1 MEYMV
6 DRRGIPMDVLTRM
19 KIEERLEFLPQ
30 TGKEEAC
37 ICFPYLEDGVMKNM
51 KFRDAAKHFKM
62 VKGAELIPWNIDA
75 IKGKEKC
82 YITEGEIDA
91 LSLIAAGLEEVV
103 SVPNGAGGANLQ
115 WLDRFVESHFDDKA
129 EIILAMD
136 TDKRG
141 VELRDEL
148 VRRLGVDRCKVVAWG
163 EGCKDANEYLLKY
176 DLPRLRQQ
184 VEQAAEIPLEGV
196 FCPMDEWDTLMDIYY
211 NGMPE
216 GADTGLENL
225 DRLIKFERGFVLT
238 VTGVPGS
245 GKSEFVDEIAM
256 RLLLRHDWKVGYFSP
271 ENTPLAYHYRKLIR
285 RVVGKRFEHKG
296 MPLPEAGQAIRY
308 LAQSV
313 FSIMPKEDFSVE
325 SVLRIAAQL
334 VSRNRFYSTTF

>member
-1 MEYMV
+1 ML
-6 DRRGIPMDVLTRM
+6 R
-19 KIEERLEFLPQ
+19 KS
-30 TGKEEAC
+30 
-37 ICFPYLEDGVMKNM
+37 
-51 KFRDAAKHFKM
+51 DAAK
-62 VKGAELIPWNIDA
+62 
-75 IKGKEKC
+75 
-82 YITEGEIDA
+82 
-91 LSLIAAGLEEVV
+91 
-103 SVPNGAGGANLQ
+103 
-115 WLDRFVESHFDDKA
+115 
-129 EIILAMD
+129 
-136 TDKRG
+136 
-141 VELRDEL
+141 LR
-148 VRRLGVDRCKVVAWG
+148 V
-163 EGCKDANEYLLKY
+163 
-176 DLPRLRQQ
+176 
-184 VEQAAEIPLEGV
+184 
-196 FCPMDEWDTLMDIYY
+196 TIYY

-216 GADTGLENL
+216 GADTGLDNL

-271 ENTPLAYHYRKLIR
+271 ENTPLVYHYRKLIR

-334 VSRNRFYSTTF
+334 VSRKGVKVLVVDPFNRFEHQIPDWETETQYISRIFDEFSNFAVKHKVLLILVAHPTKLRREPGSKRWPVPTLYDINGSAAFFNKTDYGMVVDRNDELGQVLVRVAKVRFDHLGGPGDAFFAFSTYNGRYTPTEERTLDHNPPEPKWEHTNFLTEKLKPEQQGLGFNEGE

>member
-1 MEYMV
+1 
-6 DRRGIPMDVLTRM
+6 
-19 KIEERLEFLPQ
+19 
-30 TGKEEAC
+30 
-37 ICFPYLEDGVMKNM
+37 
-51 KFRDAAKHFKM
+51 
-62 VKGAELIPWNIDA
+62 
-75 IKGKEKC
+75 
-82 YITEGEIDA
+82 
-91 LSLIAAGLEEVV
+91 
-103 SVPNGAGGANLQ
+103 
-115 WLDRFVESHFDDKA
+115 
-129 EIILAMD
+129 
-136 TDKRG
+136 
-141 VELRDEL
+141 
-148 VRRLGVDRCKVVAWG
+148 
-163 EGCKDANEYLLKY
+163 
-176 DLPRLRQQ
+176 
-184 VEQAAEIPLEGV
+184 
-196 FCPMDEWDTLMDIYY
+196 MDEWDTLMDIYY

-334 VSRNRFYSTTF
+334 VSRKGVKVLVVDPFNRFRASDSRLGNGNAVHQPHLRRVLQFCREAQGVAHSGGAPHQVAPRTGKQTLACAHAV